1 VHEAPRVAQTN
12 EEPLAPDA
20 VDTIEPGVYLAGEGG
35 VRLEDDVHLT
45 TDGAVLLSGGAGE
58 LIEVV

>member
-1 VHEAPRVAQTN
+1 VV
-12 EEPLAPDA
+12 
-20 VDTIEPGVYLAGEGG
+20 TIEPGVYLAGEGG